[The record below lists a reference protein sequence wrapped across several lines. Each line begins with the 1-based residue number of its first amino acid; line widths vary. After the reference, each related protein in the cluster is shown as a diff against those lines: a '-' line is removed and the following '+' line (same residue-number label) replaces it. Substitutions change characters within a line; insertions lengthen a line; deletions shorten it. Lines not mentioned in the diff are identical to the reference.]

1 MREPAHGAAAAGERL
16 RRPAFYAL
24 RSGGWRDLVTLLHPP
39 YTAWHLSYVALGAA
53 AAPRIHGDR
62 LLAALG
68 AFFLAVGVAAHALD
82 ELKGRPL
89 KTRLSDRSLIA
100 LAAIPLAGAIA
111 IGIASLFTVSVT
123 LAPFVVV
130 GAFLVVAYNLE
141 LAGGRFH
148 TDFWFAAAWGA
159 FPALTSWWANTLSL
173 EHPDQ
178 LAAGLLVATGCF
190 GLSVAQRRLSA
201 PVREL
206 RRRTVSVSGEQRLD
220 NGTSLPLSAERL
232 ASPLDGAL
240 QALSWAVVALAAS
253 LVILRL

>member
-1 MREPAHGAAAAGERL
+1 VREPATTAAAGKRL

-100 LAAIPLAGAIA
+100 LAAISLACAIG
-111 IGIASLFTVSVT
+111 IGIASLFTVSAT

-159 FPALTSWWANTLSL
+159 FPALTSWWANTLSF
-173 EHPDQ
+173 EHPDEV
-178 LAAGLLVATGCF
+178 AAGLLVATGCF

-206 RRRTVSVSGEQRLD
+206 RRRTVSVSGEQRLE
-220 NGTSLPLSAERL
+220 NGASVPLSAERL

-240 QALSWAVVALAAS
+240 RALSWAVVALAAS